1 MMQGLS
7 EEIEKFHASI
17 RARALLIAI
26 TWAGSAD
33 ALARMAGLSRHTG
46 QKWTQRGAIPPL
58 AALSLSRISGFPLT
72 FQEMCPGLDLR
83 TSTEPYRCPRCHQS
97 INPPNSRSGCSP
109 LLKRRS
115 EAAARKLAA
124 QTPGAIQKARI
135 AKRKPRAPKS

>member
-1 MMQGLS
+1 MTQGLS

-46 QKWTQRGAIPPL
+46 QKWTQRGFIPPP
-58 AALSLSRISGFPLT
+58 AALSLSRIRGFPLT
-72 FQEMCPGLDLR
+72 FSEMCPGIDEIAAR
-83 TSTEPYRCPRCHQS
+83 ARRCPHCDLEIRPIGRPAS
-97 INPPNSRSGCSP
+97 SP
-109 LLKRRS
+109 CLLKRRS

-124 QTPGAIQKARI
+124 QTPGVVQKARI
-135 AKRKPRAPKS
+135 AKRKARNVS